1 MINDYFISKGINVN
15 SLTYGKMQNSL
26 HLVSECSKRLRN
38 SVTASN
44 STDTEDDEEQVNDF
58 KNDETNIKIAKVLIE
73 AGCNLNHRDFH
84 LHETPIFKAILQNDY
99 KLVKLFIIE
108 GIDYSLR
115 NIFGNDAL
123 SRSIQLGR
131 FKIARLLVDVD
142 APIRKSTCFYKMP
155 RNDELNGENYSI
167 EGGNHENMLMLSLE
181 NYEVFLKYLKIYTHD
196 KV

>member
-1 MINDYFISKGINVN
+1 
-15 SLTYGKMQNSL
+15 MQNSL
-26 HLVSECSKRLRN
+26 HLISDCSKKLRN
-38 SVTASN
+38 SMVASN
-44 STDTEDDEEQVNDF
+44 CSTDSEDEEE
-58 KNDETNIKIAKVLIE
+58 DEQYTNEELNIKIAKALIE
-73 AGCNLNHRDFH
+73 AGCNLNHRDFN

-108 GIDYSLR
+108 GIDYSMR

-142 APIRKSTCFYKMP
+142 APIRKATCFYKMP
-155 RNDELNGENYSI
+155 RNDEFNDEIHSGEGSS
-167 EGGNHENMLMLSLE
+167 NHENMLMVSLE

-196 KV
+196 KVDLNSLFGYILFY